1 MLSAVRVYEEVQAA
15 GYEGRYTQVKE
26 YVRQVRPSTHEAV
39 VRFETAVIP
48 SCAKTRPLLID
59 HRSAARYCAGSSI
72 RRAHGSTT
80 RGTTAAAKATMPRTW
95 TRTC

>member
-48 SCAKTRPLLID
+48 SCPKTQTNSRL
-59 HRSAARYCAGSSI
+59 A
-72 RRAHGSTT
+72 RRAVSIVIDPWRT
-80 RGTTAAAKATMPRTW
+80 RRVQKHKRT
-95 TRTC
+95 